1 MHLLGRALILKKL
14 SIQARKILFVERKA
28 SFYLRSREFCAFFSK
43 STKSWIA
50 RVEEDF
56 YSSSPNKTSPSTCAY
71 TCVRMHMR
79 VCVRVIAEGKHYRLC
94 HVDEH
99 CTYLTRLDTRKFRTG
114 RWIVNAA
121 SRGRATPPPPL
132 QFAAKVSE
140 TGWKL
145 AYN

>member
-1 MHLLGRALILKKL
+1 MKNLIRLITLFSAKRCNASSWTSLNIKK
-14 SIQARKILFVERKA
+14 IIDPGPKDCFERKA

-79 VCVRVIAEGKHYRLC
+79 VCVRVIAEEREGKHYRLC

-114 RWIVNAA
+114 R
-121 SRGRATPPPPL
+121 
-132 QFAAKVSE
+132 
-140 TGWKL
+140 
-145 AYN
+145 